1 MNNNEKFWSTVKPL
15 FCNNIKSAENIM
27 LHENDKLV
35 RKEKEMT
42 NIFND
47 FSVKIVPNLDKVR
60 YT

>member
-15 FCNNIKSAENIM
+15 FFNNIKSAENIM

-42 NIFND
+42 NIF
-47 FSVKIVPNLDKVR
+47 KIVPNLDKVR